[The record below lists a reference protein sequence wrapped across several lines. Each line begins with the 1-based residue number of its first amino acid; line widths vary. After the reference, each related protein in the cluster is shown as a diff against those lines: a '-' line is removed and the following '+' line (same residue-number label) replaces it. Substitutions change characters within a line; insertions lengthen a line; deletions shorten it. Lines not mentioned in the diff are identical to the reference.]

1 MRIDA
6 VSLALILALA
16 MAWVPLSTI
25 NALTDSAATAAG
37 RGLVSKSSYRFS
49 HQQDTND
56 YVAVFEPPLGMSKTE
71 VRAAASALSHHA
83 FSTDLLSGDP
93 IQLHRPRGIAFAFRG
108 ADGRR
113 YLFYLRKSDDRM
125 YGMYFARE

>member
-1 MRIDA
+1 MMSYANSDHTVSCQQDDKGDHAMRIDA
-6 VSLALILALA
+6 VSLALVLALA

-83 FSTDLLSGDP
+83 F
-93 IQLHRPRGIAFAFRG
+93 
-108 ADGRR
+108 
-113 YLFYLRKSDDRM
+113 
-125 YGMYFARE
+125 